1 MKYAIEKQKYIG
13 TIEELAAL
21 EKEFN
26 QKLPMGSS
34 VERRIDM
41 SIKDA
46 LSTRMKTNYEDV
58 AKSRLVRRMPV
69 IIRIDGRAFHTY
81 TRGFRKPFDIILIET
96 MQKTMQYLCENIQGC
111 VLGYTQSDEISL
123 LLIDY
128 NKLESS
134 AWFDYEVEKLCS
146 ISASMATMFFNKIF
160 PDVEQENS
168 GHLLEN
174 SVYEKV
180 KGTAMFDSRCFN
192 VPKEEVTNY
201 FYWRQQDAIRNSVQ
215 MVAQANFS
223 QKELNGKSCED
234 LKNMLQSIKKISW
247 EQLPTTQQRGS
258 CAIKDEF
265 AWKIDNDIPI
275 FKQTGRDY
283 VEKLVFVGE
292 E

>member
-1 MKYAIEKQKYIG
+1 
-13 TIEELAAL
+13 
-21 EKEFN
+21 
-26 QKLPMGSS
+26 
-34 VERRIDM
+34 
-41 SIKDA
+41 
-46 LSTRMKTNYEDV
+46 
-58 AKSRLVRRMPV
+58 
-69 IIRIDGRAFHTY
+69 
-81 TRGFRKPFDIILIET
+81 
-96 MQKTMQYLCENIQGC
+96 
-111 VLGYTQSDEISL
+111 
-123 LLIDY
+123 
-128 NKLESS
+128 
-134 AWFDYEVEKLCS
+134 
-146 ISASMATMFFNKIF
+146 MATMFFNKIF
-160 PDVEQENS
+160 SDVEQENS

-201 FYWRQQDAIRNSVQ
+201 FYCRQQDAIRNSVQ

-223 QKELNGKSCED
+223 QKELNGKSRED